1 MVDTPTLQSFGHG
14 SINQNG
20 RIAIGNRNVSI
31 ILAEYNNFPPLSN
44 THPNPADYYFK
55 LTTGGS
61 TSPPFSTRDPVNP
74 ASLFEYFLENSN
86 NRFVLGPGL
95 LGNVQPGPFPS
106 SDPGPEQRCA
116 DILRLFYDE
125 NKVNVLVGD
134 DINKDGQVGPDEQ
147 CVLIIENIPG
157 AWPANRDNKPVT
169 FALNPRDETLATHCA
184 GVGPTTPFYQIAHE
198 MSHSLGTVD
207 LYNSG
212 VLPSG
217 ANNMLLTLMG
227 AYSFTSDDQGTVHL
241 DIWHKLALGWA
252 EPRIFD
258 LSVHGQTQV
267 DTTADGAVLLWHPT
281 REAREYFLI
290 ERRGPALPGRKYDAS
305 FPDDGVLIWRVQGG
319 MPTHLGAPYLTPG
332 GAGVWRVGQETPLLI
347 WSDGGLTGVQ
357 LSVTE
362 ADDGKLH
369 VAWHSPVTLRKG
381 AVGPFVKQLQLSLND
396 LVPGNPIAVDGDFGA
411 ITDSRV
417 REFQRHAG
425 ITDDGVV
432 ETQTW
437 GAITKLAPR
446 PGDAGTPT
454 LRKGSRGVAVMR
466 LQQLLNERTP
476 DLAPIAVDGDF
487 GPITDGRVQEFQR
500 RTKITVDG
508 LVGPQTWGSLFHDP
522 ALQQGSQ
529 GPAVMRLQKLLNE
542 RAPDLAPI
550 AVDGNFGPITDGR
563 VQEFQR
569 RTKITVDGLVGPQ
582 TWEALTQESK
592 L

>member
-1 MVDTPTLQSFGHG
+1 M
-14 SINQNG
+14 
-20 RIAIGNRNVSI
+20 SI
-31 ILAEYNNFPPLSN
+31 ILAEYSDFPPLSN
-44 THPNPADYYFK
+44 THPTDYYFK
-55 LTTGGS
+55 LTTGGP

-86 NRFVLGPGL
+86 NRFVLGPAL
-95 LGNVQPGPFPS
+95 LGNVQLGPTPS
-106 SDPGPEQRCA
+106 NDISAEQQFA
-116 DILRLFYDE
+116 DVLRLFYDE
-125 NKVNVLVGD
+125 SKVNVLVGG
-134 DINKDGQVGPDEQ
+134 DINEDGQVGPDEQ
-147 CVLIIENIPG
+147 CVLIVRNITG
-157 AWPANRDNKPVT
+157 AWPLNRVNNPVT
-169 FALNPRDETLATHCA
+169 FALQPRDETLVTRCA

-207 LYNSG
+207 LYDSG
-212 VLPSG
+212 VLPPN

-258 LSVHGQTQV
+258 LSVHGETHV

-332 GAGVWRVGQETPLLI
+332 GPGVWHVGQKTPLLI
-347 WSDGGLTGVQ
+347 WNDGDLTRVQ
-357 LSVTE
+357 ISVTE

-369 VAWHSPVTLRKG
+369 VAWHSPVTLRKD
-381 AVGPFVKQLQLSLND
+381 AVGPFGPFVKQLQRSLND
-396 LVPGNPIAVDGDFGA
+396 LVPGDPIAIDGVFGP
-411 ITDSRV
+411 ITESRV
-417 REFQRHAG
+417 REFQRRAG

-432 ETQTW
+432 EMQTW

-454 LRKGSRGVAVMR
+454 LRKGSQGVAVMR
-466 LQQLLNERTP
+466 LQQLLSERTP

-487 GPITDGRVQEFQR
+487 GPITDGRVREFQR

-529 GPAVMRLQKLLNE
+529 GPAVMRLQRLLNE
-542 RAPDLAPI
+542 RTPDLAPI
-550 AVDGNFGPITDGR
+550 AVDGDFGPITDGR
-563 VQEFQR
+563 VREFQR
-569 RTKITVDGLVGPQ
+569 RTNITVDGLVGPQ
-582 TWEALTQESK
+582 TWEALTRQDST